1 MPMALNCRVDAGGA
15 EARARVV
22 LAGMTTMDFSFGPP
36 PLLDPPLQPASNA
49 NVTRANES
57 SAFLITTPWERS
69 PNFLQ
74 RKPTAGIAQKRCLVL
89 GGADSW
95 FGHLLAGPTGRKARP
110 GTSVQIQ
117 SRSSS
122 CLNHRYRS

>member
-15 EARARVV
+15 EARARVG

-36 PLLDPPLQPASNA
+36 PLLDPPLQPARNA

-74 RKPTAGIAQKRCLVL
+74 RKSTAGIAQKRCLVL
-89 GGADSW
+89 GETDSW
-95 FGHLLAGPTGRKARP
+95 FRSLTGWSDGTKGAAGD
-110 GTSVQIQ
+110 
-117 SRSSS
+117 
-122 CLNHRYRS
+122 

>member
-15 EARARVV
+15 EARARVG

-36 PLLDPPLQPASNA
+36 PLLDPPLQPARNA

-74 RKPTAGIAQKRCLVL
+74 RKSTAGIAQNDAWCLVEPIP
-89 GGADSW
+89 GI
-95 FGHLLAGPTGRKARP
+95 GHLLAGPTGRKARP
-110 GTSVQIQ
+110 GD
-117 SRSSS
+117 
-122 CLNHRYRS
+122 